1 MKRRELIQRTLLL
14 TAGGA
19 LAGSG
24 TVLSGCGP
32 GGTARSQDSAANV
45 AARQIRVTATVGM
58 VADTARRVGGDRVEV
73 TQLMGAGVDP
83 HLYKASQGD
92 IQRLT
97 QADVILYNGLLLEG
111 KMGDIFVK
119 MARDKPT
126 VAVSEAIDPKVL
138 REPPEFQG
146 HYDPHIWFDVSLWS
160 QTISPVAA
168 ALSELD
174 PSNKSLF
181 EDNGEKYRAE
191 LLELHDWCKE
201 QVASIPERQ
210 RILATA
216 HDAFGYFG
224 RAYGIEVVGLQGI
237 STSSEYGVEDIRRM
251 VELITSRGVKA
262 VFVESSV
269 PKRSIEAVVEGC
281 KASGHPVV
289 IGGQLFSDAMDEPG
303 TPAGSYPGMVRHNVE
318 TIVKALK

>member
-1 MKRRELIQRTLLL
+1 MQRRELIHRTLLL
-14 TAGGA
+14 TLGGA
-19 LAGSG
+19 LAG
-24 TVLSGCGP
+24 TAAVLSGCETGNA
-32 GGTARSQDSAANV
+32 ARSQGSTGDLAG
-45 AARQIRVTATVGM
+45 RKIRVTATVGM
-58 VADTARRVGGDRVEV
+58 VADTARRVGGERVEV

-92 IQRLT
+92 IARLT
-97 QADVILYNGLLLEG
+97 EADVILYNGLLLEG

-119 MARDKPT
+119 MARSKPT
-126 VAVSEAIDPKVL
+126 VAVSEAIDSKLL

-146 HYDPHIWFDVSLWS
+146 HYDPHIWFDVELWS
-160 QTISPVAA
+160 QTIPPVVA

-174 PSNKSLF
+174 PSNKSLYA
-181 EDNGEKYRAE
+181 DNGDKYRAE
-191 LLELHDWCKE
+191 LQELHGWCKE
-201 QVASIPERQ
+201 QISSIPERQ

-216 HDAFGYFG
+216 HDAFGYFS

-281 KASGHPVV
+281 KAQGHPVV
-289 IGGQLFSDAMDEPG
+289 IGGELFSDAMGEPG
-303 TPAGSYPGMVRHNVE
+303 TPAGTYPGMVRHNVE
-318 TIVKALK
+318 TIVQALK